1 MFVVLLK
8 MYLFIFIY
16 RRDFI
21 LKAYS
26 KGVGMGLWTMFVV
39 LIYMYKYTQME
50 PFFFVVLGLCVN

>member
-1 MFVVLLK
+1 MFVVLFK

-39 LIYMYKYTQME
+39 LIYIYINIIKWNH
-50 PFFFVVLGLCVN
+50 FSLWFLAFV